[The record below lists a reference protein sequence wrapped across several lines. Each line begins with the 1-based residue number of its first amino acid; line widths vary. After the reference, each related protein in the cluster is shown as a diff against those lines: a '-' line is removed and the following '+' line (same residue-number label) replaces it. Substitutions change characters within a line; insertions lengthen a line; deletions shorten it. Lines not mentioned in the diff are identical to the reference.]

1 MAQDLY
7 SQVKCD
13 GQAGLCQ
20 RCDKLGLQCR
30 WPGQSAASKKFQ
42 KRGLL
47 IFEGSPRST
56 RDENPA
62 SDTAELTQ
70 AGHKRLRISV
80 ACETCREKKLK
91 CDALKPACSI
101 CIRKKLTCQ
110 YATTGRRRRD
120 PPINI
125 IDGSGSQYANS
136 LSPVSRSR
144 GSEGVPQDYHSP
156 GSELTS
162 SGMGQPNEEQQS
174 AASTVASRSD
184 AGETPARLGDA
195 GPLTPAPGPSH
206 SESQRLQAPAGSD
219 LLPYIDSLLEN
230 VHPISCNNF
239 LHPGSIG
246 EALDRAPQLLILAV
260 CGSSAKFMTGESS
273 KSDGQKWADE
283 AKSIVLRSLDRIS
296 TLTASAI
303 QFLVLHEMHEAQYT
317 SAWNLVGML
326 IIIVSQIS
334 LTA

>member
-1 MAQDLY
+1 VTVEKTFANDVRSLVCNAGGMV
-7 SQVKCD
+7 SQ
-13 GQAGLCQ
+13 QH
-20 RCDKLGLQCR
+20 
-30 WPGQSAASKKFQ
+30 PKFQ
-42 KRGLL
+42 TCGLL
-47 IFEGSPRST
+47 IFEGSPRSA

-62 SDTAELTQ
+62 SNTAELTQ

-120 PPINI
+120 PTIPIV
-125 IDGSGSQYANS
+125 DGSGSQHGT
-136 LSPVSRSR
+136 SPVSGPRSR
-144 GSEGVPQDYHSP
+144 GLEGVPQDNHSP
-156 GSELTS
+156 VSEATS
-162 SGMGQPNEEQQS
+162 SGRVRRNDGQQS

-184 AGETPARLGDA
+184 VGETPGRLDDA
-195 GPLTPAPGPSH
+195 GPFTLAPGPSN
-206 SESQRLQAPAGSD
+206 SEPQEVQTPAGSD

-239 LHPGSIG
+239 LHPGSIC
-246 EALDRAPQLLILAV
+246 EALDRAPHLLVLAV
-260 CGSSAKFMTGESS
+260 CGSSAKFMTGESN
-273 KSDGQKWADE
+273 KRDGQKWANE
-283 AKSIVLRSLDRIS
+283 AKGIVLRSLDRIS
-296 TLTASAI
+296 TLTTSAI

-326 IIIVSQIS
+326 TIAVSQTF